1 MAAPIIHKLHDPAGT
16 SRLRKRAINDSKA
29 RVKKAGNES
38 IRLIVNLLEQYQT
51 GTIQVNEVQ
60 RSEELKQ
67 VFIVNRTKYLYEVD
81 ANLMANVNTTLRD
94 IVYRWLL
101 GGQQGLWSAQ
111 WYMNTYLNSAWQSG
125 AGDSLQ
131 SLQNLS
137 STALVGQEMSVAV
150 RALDLVSVLSQPAYQ
165 RPIQLLSS
173 RVFNDMLGLSDAM
186 VKDMQRILSTSIAD
200 GISARDAAKRLRERL
215 WPNDKGYLYRA
226 ERIARTEINGAYA
239 QSYLEFNESMGRDV
253 YADSPFKP
261 MIMHLSAL
269 TATTRPH
276 HAARHGKVYTA
287 DEQAMWWAEGA
298 NRILCLCSITS
309 VLVNRKTGEVLQQN
323 LYKKAREQGE
333 QYFAVRGKASG

>member
-1 MAAPIIHKLHDPAGT
+1 MAAPVIHKLHDPSGT

-29 RVKKAGNES
+29 RVKKAGSES
-38 IRLIVNLLEQYQT
+38 IRLIQSFLENNLS
-51 GTIQVNEVQ
+51 GTIRVNEVQ
-60 RSEELKQ
+60 RSEPLKQ

-81 ANLMANVNTTLRD
+81 VNQMAAINQTLRD

-111 WYMNTYLNSAWQSG
+111 WYMNTYLGSAWQSG
-125 AGDSLQ
+125 ASDSLQ

-137 STALVGQEMSVAV
+137 STALVGQEMSLAV
-150 RALDLVSVLSQPAYQ
+150 RALDLVSILSTPAYQ

-173 RVFNDMLGLSDAM
+173 RVFNDMRGISDDM

-200 GISARDAAKRLRERL
+200 GISARDAAKRLHEQL
-215 WPNDKGYLYRA
+215 WPNDKGYLSRS

-239 QSYLEFNESMGRDV
+239 QAYLEFNEGMDRDV

-261 MIMHLSAL
+261 MVMHLSAL
-269 TATTRPH
+269 TATTRH
-276 HAARHGKVYTA
+276 WHASRHGKVFTA
-287 DEQAMWWAEGA
+287 DKQGEWWSENG
-298 NRILCLCSITS
+298 NRINCLCSVTS
-309 VLVNRKTGEVLQQN
+309 VLVDRKTGEVLQQN

-333 QYFAVRGKASG
+333 QYFAVSGKSSG

>member
-1 MAAPIIHKLHDPAGT
+1 MAAPIIRKLHDPSGT

-29 RVKKAGNES
+29 RVRKAGIES
-38 IRLIVNLLEQYQT
+38 IRLIQNFLESNLG

-60 RSEELKQ
+60 RSESLRQ

-81 ANLMANVNTTLRD
+81 VNQMAAINQTLRD

-101 GGQQGLWSAQ
+101 GGHQGLWSAQ
-111 WYMNTYLNSAWQSG
+111 WYMNTYLGSAWQSG
-125 AGDSLQ
+125 ASDSLQ

-150 RALDLVSVLSQPAYQ
+150 RAIDLLSVLATPAYQ

-173 RVFNDMLGLSDAM
+173 RVFNDMRGLSDDM

-200 GISARDAAKRLRERL
+200 GISARDAAKQLREKL

-226 ERIARTEINGAYA
+226 ERIARTEINAGYSQA
-239 QSYLEFNESMGRDV
+239 YLEFNESMDRDV

-276 HAARHGKVYTA
+276 HAVRHGKVYTA
-287 DEQAMWWAEGA
+287 DEQGVWWSESG
-298 NRILCLCSITS
+298 NRINCLCSTTS
-309 VLVNRKTGEVLQQN
+309 VLVDRKTGEVLQQN